1 MKTTNAKG
9 LPHLLFIAAL
19 LVGGA
24 GLAGATDVTVKLTGE
39 QEVPAVATT
48 ATGTGKITIKDD
60 MSVSGMVKTTGIEG
74 TMAHIHMAE
83 PGKNGPPVISLEK
96 KGTDEWVV
104 PAGSKL
110 TEDQYKS
117 FKAGNLY
124 VNVHSAAHRGGEI
137 RMQLKP

>member
-1 MKTTNAKG
+1 MRITNAKR
-9 LPHLLFIAAL
+9 LTHSLSIAGL
-19 LVGGA
+19 LVGGIGMA
-24 GLAGATDVTVKLTGE
+24 SAADVTVKLTGE

-48 ATGTGKITIKDD
+48 ATGAGKITIKDD

-110 TEDQYKS
+110 TEDQY
-117 FKAGNLY
+117 
-124 VNVHSAAHRGGEI
+124 
-137 RMQLKP
+137 

>member
-1 MKTTNAKG
+1 MKTTNAKR
-9 LPHLLFIAAL
+9 LPHLVFIAAL
-19 LVGGA
+19 LGGGA
-24 GLAGATDVTVKLTGE
+24 GLASATDVTVKLTGGE
-39 QEVPAVATT
+39 EVPAVATT
-48 ATGTGKITIKDD
+48 ATGSGKITIKDD

-124 VNVHSAAHRGGEI
+124 VNVHSAAHKGGEI
-137 RMQLKP
+137 RTQLKP